1 MVFVFLA
8 GALWI
13 GCSDSTPPTTNYP
26 LTLTVDSSNQ
36 VTGYSALDFS
46 LRVTENG
53 VPVTG
58 ATLVQ
63 SDELPISPYISVFN
77 QGISNGTGTFPSF
90 FIYYDTVTE
99 VSFQAFKDTVIN
111 NVKDTLWSN
120 QKLVVLP

>member
-1 MVFVFLA
+1 MVFAFLA
-8 GALWI
+8 GVLWI

-26 LTLTVDSSNQ
+26 LALTVDSENQ

-53 VPVTG
+53 VPLTG

-77 QGISNGTGTFPSF
+77 QGISNVTGTFPSF
-90 FIYYDTVTE
+90 LIYYDTVTQ
-99 VSFQAFKDTVIN
+99 VAFQAMKDTVVG

-120 QKLVVLP
+120 IVRLALP